1 MPPQLQHPPRRRSWE
16 PCCGRQG
23 QWPGRRGGGG
33 PSRRGSGIGTGA
45 FGGGDGDAAEI
56 CGFRVIE
63 KLADAVAIRA
73 EVKAELREEGPEAAP
88 AAREHAG
95 PRGLG
100 GGDEAQKDVDKEIV
114 GKGAE
119 AVLAVSAGG

>member
-1 MPPQLQHPPRRRSWE
+1 MVDKAT
-16 PCCGRQG
+16 G
-23 QWPGRRGGGG
+23 QAARGGGE

-119 AVLAVSAGG
+119 AVLAISAEG